1 MKKIT
6 QSNRLSCVF
15 KNKNNVDIKEYFY
28 IKVLTTNTF
37 IDIIFS

>member
-6 QSNRLSCVF
+6 KSNRFSYLF
-15 KNKNNVDIKEYFY
+15 INKNNVDIKEYFY